1 MEEGASGRRRMSNK
15 EKRLQLSIIKKVEQL
30 YRYTFPGINA
40 PIRLNGGKLLAKHL
54 LCERVNDDG
63 GGVAVQPY
71 AVR

>member
-1 MEEGASGRRRMSNK
+1 MSNK

-30 YRYTFPGINA
+30 YRYTCPGINA
-40 PIRLNGGKLLAKHL
+40 PIRLNGGKLLAKDL

-71 AVR
+71 AVRQCSQ